1 MPSTL
6 DLAGCLAGY
15 AERFHAVVRPGH
27 HVASPLGAWLL
38 LALVAPAARGEAR
51 TRLVEILG
59 AEAEPAAELA
69 AHLLADPH
77 PLVAAAVAAWHYPP
91 AGTAALSRW
100 LDGLPAVVDR
110 WDVPTQAEADAWAQR
125 HTFGLIEQ
133 FPLALDPS
141 VVLVLASALATRV
154 SWEVPFDLAP
164 AGELGA
170 DSPWA
175 SRLTHVLRAPRDPR
189 HLQFIATTGRA
200 GEVAVHVARA
210 RGGLLVASV
219 IAAADVPAADVLAA
233 GQQIAVAEATGG
245 QLERRSLFDLPL
257 GDGPAWTIAE
267 QPEATNA
274 PAGRDERYSTLLPA
288 WSARSEHDLT
298 CAADIGFPTAAGVLA
313 ELIGP
318 GLFQARQVAVARYS
332 RVGFE
337 AAAVTALAVAIAYR
351 VPRQGWR
358 REATLRFAHPYAVV
372 AVTTDERGGPA
383 ASSAL
388 RGAWH
393 GVPVFSAWVVD
404 PDDVNAAAEIPPVG
418 N

>member
-1 MPSTL
+1 M
-6 DLAGCLAGY
+6 AGCLAGY
-15 AERFHAVVRPGH
+15 AERFHAAVRPGH

-69 AHLLADPH
+69 ARLLGDPH
-77 PLVAAAVAAWHYPP
+77 PLVAAAAAAWHRPS
-91 AGTAALSRW
+91 TRSAAVSRW
-100 LDGLPAVVDR
+100 LDGLPAVVDTG
-110 WDVPTQAEADAWAQR
+110 DVPTQAEADAWARR

-141 VVLVLASALATRV
+141 ISVLIASALATRV

-164 AGELGA
+164 AGELGT

-200 GEVAVHVARA
+200 GEVAVHVAGA

-219 IAAADVPAADVLAA
+219 VAAADVPPGDVLAA
-233 GQQIAVAEATGG
+233 GHQIAVAVATGG

-274 PAGRDERYSTLLPA
+274 PDGRDERYSTLLPA
-288 WSARSEHDLT
+288 WSARSVHDLT
-298 CAADIGFPTAAGVLA
+298 RAPDLGFPTAAGVLA

-318 GLFQARQVAVARYS
+318 GPFAARQAAVARYS

-337 AAAVTALAVAIAYR
+337 AAAVTGLAVAMAYR
-351 VPRQGWR
+351 VPHQGWR

-372 AVTTDERGGPA
+372 AVTTDQRVDPA
-383 ASSAL
+383 TGSPR

-404 PDDVNAAAEIPPVG
+404 PDNVDVAGDSAPAG
-418 N
+418 R